1 MILFTLN
8 IASFIFAFSNILS
21 VQMFLPYQPGPVFSS
36 VSVPQEAEMRT

>member
-8 IASFIFAFSNILS
+8 IASLIFSFSDILS
-21 VQMFLPYQPGPVFSS
+21 VQMFLPYQAGPVFSS